1 MNAHRFFR
9 TVLSWTLFA
18 LLLGACGRKPDH
30 SPLPPG
36 SAVLAFGDSV
46 TFGTG
51 ATPGEDYP
59 SRLATISGWVVH
71 NRGVPGDTAAG
82 AASRLADALAETNPK
97 LVIVEI
103 GGNDFL
109 QQHAEK
115 EVKED
120 IRGILKRIKQAGIP
134 VVLVATPRFSVV
146 GLASGSL
153 PDAALY
159 AELAK
164 EEGVILIPNAF
175 AKILTD
181 PQLKA
186 DQVHPNAAGYRQLT
200 DEIAE
205 SLRKTGLLAKH

>member
-1 MNAHRFFR
+1 M
-9 TVLSWTLFA
+9 LA
-18 LLLGACGRKPDH
+18 L
-30 SPLPPG
+30 
-36 SAVLAFGDSV
+36 GDSV

-51 ATPGEDYP
+51 AAPGENYP
-59 SRLATISGWVVH
+59 SRLATLSGWVVH

-82 AASRLADALAETNPK
+82 AASRLADALAETSPK

-146 GLASGSL
+146 GLATGSL

-159 AELAK
+159 ADLAK
-164 EEGVILIPNAF
+164 EEGVTLIPNAF

-181 PQLKA
+181 PQLKS

-200 DEIAE
+200 DDIAQA
-205 SLRKTGLLAKH
+205 LRKAGLLGKP